1 MVTEPVP
8 ASLTI
13 LHGFM
18 EDGMVETTTGSKAKP
33 CDAFAADGKALT
45 SGKRLELLDPPHPLD
60 PLDPLDPLAQ
70 GERTVPAPRDA
81 RLGDDGAETTHAGMP
96 VDTGTG

>member
-1 MVTEPVP
+1 MATAPVP

-18 EDGMVETTTGSKAKP
+18 EDGMVETTTGSKAEL

-45 SGKRLELLDPPHPLD
+45 SGKRLELLDLLD
-60 PLDPLDPLAQ
+60 PLDSLAQ
-70 GERTVPAPRDA
+70 CERTVDAPRDA
-81 RLGDDGAETTHAGMP
+81 RLGDDGAAEITHAGTP
-96 VDTGTG
+96 VATGTG